1 MIVMRIL
8 LLGNSFTYYH
18 DMPAML
24 SALSGWEVVAHTRGG
39 AWLDEHLDPA
49 LELGAKTLP
58 ALQNERWDYVV
69 LQEHSKGPIVDQPR
83 YLRSVEVLCRLA
95 REAGAKPVIYASWAY
110 KEDSPK
116 LATMSMSYP
125 AMDAALH
132 ASCLEAARANQ
143 ALMAD
148 VGSAFTSTR
157 HLLELYEPADDYHPT
172 REGSLLIAYTLMQC
186 IQQDARS

>member
-1 MIVMRIL
+1 MRIL

-18 DMPAML
+18 DMPKILA
-24 SALSGWEVVAHTRGG
+24 ALTGWEVVAHTRGG
-39 AWLDEHLDPA
+39 ACLYEHLDPA

-83 YLRSVEVLCRLA
+83 YLRSVEALCRLA
-95 REAGAKPVIYASWAY
+95 REAGAQPVIYASWAY
-110 KEDSPK
+110 REGSAK
-116 LATMSMSYP
+116 LASMDMSY
-125 AMDAALH
+125 AEMDAALSAACH
-132 ASCLEAARANQ
+132 EAAAANN
-143 ALMAD
+143 ALIAE
-148 VGSAFTSTR
+148 VGRAFTSTR

-172 REGSLLIAYTLMQC
+172 REGSLLIAHTLMQC